1 MREIEKMMEIRE
13 KLTGGEQKKLDDSL
27 RIVGDTFKKMVNS
40 SRGTILNAEI
50 ENVVSFE
57 EVQKALNDIKAL
69 AEKTGIE
76 IPDFDTETKI
86 KAYILKYGM
95 EIVKTR

>member
-27 RIVGDTFKKMVNS
+27 RIVGDTFKEMVHS
-40 SRGTILNAEI
+40 ARGAILNAET
-50 ENVVSFE
+50 ENVRFDDVK
-57 EVQKALNDIKAL
+57 KALNDIKAL

-76 IPDFDTETKI
+76 IPDFDTDAKI
-86 KAYILKYGM
+86 KAYIMKYGM